1 VWESESWEKHTI
13 IKKIADHVLTKHL
26 SLQKEDLIHVVDQLD
41 FCLLVGG
48 QDPVSSS
55 GALFE
60 AFDSLAKKLRLLGDV
75 PLKIS
80 TVQPLDPG
88 LTYNF
93 VCFIFTLIII
103 FRDMTLASAS
113 LLLLYQ
119 LLDTRLCFLL
129 SLILWHMKK
138 GLLRGCQILQLLACD
153 H

>member
-1 VWESESWEKHTI
+1 MAKVSFCLCFLLGGL
-13 IKKIADHVLTKHL
+13 HVHGC
-26 SLQKEDLIHVVDQLD
+26 ELD
-41 FCLLVGG
+41 FKYA
-48 QDPVSSS
+48 DPVSSS

-138 GLLRGCQILQLLACD
+138 GLLRGCQILQLLACN